1 MQTNHFHSIYTRH
14 NTWFKCLVFILIF
27 LNTVFDSLWTLS
39 NEWRLD
45 CVSPCNDRKEKIRL
59 ISRQNYNL
67 KPVLI
72 SAIPM
77 NCMKYIHHIHMI
89 INKTSFSNKFQ
100 CIKSILFITSILS
113 FEHSSVL
120 LFCLELWR
128 FESSFGAKYEIEQ
141 ISCYYRNNL
150 AIWT

>member
-27 LNTVFDSLWTLS
+27 FKYSIWFIVNVVQWVAP
-39 NEWRLD
+39 RLRQ
-45 CVSPCNDRKEKIRL
+45 SCNDRKEKIRL